1 MLSPLLWPR
10 SCSFAG
16 RCRRSAA
23 AKLPALANPLNSGLA
38 LLGSLAGLIAA
49 IQIFAQGAP
58 VDGQLWLLGS
68 VHLDMLAA
76 LMLLVISTV
85 GVAVALYSFAYIREY
100 QGKGMWP
107 SVR

>member
-1 MLSPLLWPR
+1 MATLLLFCWALPPVCCCKTARTGQPSQQWP
-10 SCSFAG
+10 C
-16 RCRRSAA
+16 
-23 AKLPALANPLNSGLA
+23 PAGLA
-38 LLGSLAGLIAA
+38 RGPHRRHPDLCPRR
-49 IQIFAQGAP
+49 P